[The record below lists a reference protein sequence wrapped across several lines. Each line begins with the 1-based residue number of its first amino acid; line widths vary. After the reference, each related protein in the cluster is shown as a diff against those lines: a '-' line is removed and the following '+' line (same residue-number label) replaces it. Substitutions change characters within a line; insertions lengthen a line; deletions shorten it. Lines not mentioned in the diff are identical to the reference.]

1 MTLNDMFFGLLGN
14 GGGGGGCSLRGLGII
29 PEAIILV
36 VIFCCLDSVVD
47 RIILGIACVVFVL
60 IMILIDIRKK
70 KEKEREKE
78 PWSHDS

>member
-14 GGGGGGCSLRGLGII
+14 GGGGCGLRGLGII
-29 PEAIILV
+29 PEIIILV
-36 VIFCCLDSVVD
+36 LIFYSFDSVVD
-47 RIILGIACVVFVL
+47 KIVLGIACVVFVL

-78 PWSHDS
+78 PWDHDI